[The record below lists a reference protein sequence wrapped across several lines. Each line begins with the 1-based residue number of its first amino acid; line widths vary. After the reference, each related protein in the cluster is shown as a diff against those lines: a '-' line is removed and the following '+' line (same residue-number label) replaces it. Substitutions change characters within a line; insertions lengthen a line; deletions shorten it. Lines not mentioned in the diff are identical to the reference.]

1 MMTVEDGTSTS
12 TAEAQ
17 ELVEVTSYAEV
28 AEALRSSNALAVDV
42 DALSMPIR
50 GGTVLRID
58 GEAHRKR
65 RRLLNRLVFR
75 GGHEL
80 FRERVLSPTVERGL
94 REILDRPDADGL
106 ARADLV
112 AFATRALTELV
123 AAMIGLEP
131 ARSREAAEELFRIQ
145 ADLDEFPRF
154 KTQLRGAA
162 PLSPGDEERIA
173 RAQERLERGKREFV
187 ERFYGPA
194 LAERRRLLARHEAGE
209 IPEAELPNDFL
220 TLVAAHA
227 DPSFDADPDLPVR
240 EAIIDLLHAGTGTSV
255 GAIVHTVDELERWLT
270 DHPEDRERR
279 ADPRFLV
286 GAVNEVLRL
295 HAANP
300 AEIRRAVE
308 DVTLSGGSV
317 IPKGRYAALRIG
329 LANRDTSVF
338 GPDADRFDPHRVVP
352 AGLYAYGLAFGSGP
366 HMCYGLPLAYGNDG
380 VDGNLVYVTKALFEA
395 GVRPDPERAPSY
407 RSAVAHADLRGFET
421 YPVAFARTG

>member
-1 MMTVEDGTSTS
+1 MATFASPSET
-12 TAEAQ
+12 Q

-28 AEALRSSNALAVDV
+28 AEALRESNALAVDV

-58 GEAHRKR
+58 GDAHRKR
-65 RRLLNRLVFR
+65 RRVLNRLVFR
-75 GGHEL
+75 GGHEH
-80 FRERVLSPTVERGL
+80 FRESVLGPTVARDL
-94 REILDRPDADGL
+94 REILDGPDADGA

-131 ARSREAAEELFRIQ
+131 ARSREAAEELFRLQ

-162 PLSPGDEERIA
+162 PLSLGDEERLA
-173 RAQERLERGKREFV
+173 RAHARLANGKREFV
-187 ERFYGPA
+187 ERFFGPA
-194 LAERRRLLARHEAGE
+194 LAERRRLFARYEAGE
-209 IPEAELPNDFL
+209 IREADLPNDFL
-220 TLVAAHA
+220 TIVASHA

-255 GAIVHTVDELERWLT
+255 GAIVHTVDELERWLAG
-270 DHPEDRERR
+270 HPEDRERR
-279 ADPRFLV
+279 TDPGFLV

-308 DVTLSGGSV
+308 DVTLSGGTV
-317 IPKGRYAALRIG
+317 IPKGRFAALRIG

-338 GPDADRFDPHRVVP
+338 GADADRFDPHRIVP
-352 AGLYAYGLAFGSGP
+352 AGLYPYGLAFGSGP
-366 HMCYGLPLAYGNDG
+366 HMCYGLPLAHGNDG
-380 VDGNLVYVTKALFEA
+380 IDGNLVYVTKALYEA
-395 GVRPDPERAPSY
+395 GMRPDPAHAPTFHPGI
-407 RSAVAHADLRGFET
+407 AHADLRGFES
-421 YPVAFARTG
+421 YPIAFARTG